1 MYMITSGLGQKWKP
15 LAIFFSIFGLIGTL
29 CIMQSNQL
37 TESVTSLFFAPE
49 QNTLLL
55 RFIIGVIITAIVAG
69 VIIGGIKRI
78 SKVATK
84 LVPLMV
90 GLYFIL
96 VLFIMI
102 RHIGHVPE
110 YLRI

>member
-1 MYMITSGLGQKWKP
+1 M
-15 LAIFFSIFGLIGTL
+15 
-29 CIMQSNQL
+29 
-37 TESVTSLFFAPE
+37 
-49 QNTLLL
+49 
-55 RFIIGVIITAIVAG
+55 AG

-102 RHIGHVPE
+102 RHIGHVPGVFKDIIAGAFTPRGALGE
-110 YLRI
+110 VSVR